1 MNNNGTNRK
10 IKPRLRPAKAFAY
23 LRVSGKGQLA
33 GDGFPRQLGAIRKY
47 AEANGIKVVRVFEEK
62 GVPGATE
69 LDNRPA
75 LLELF
80 EALAADGIKLV
91 LLEKLDRLARDLMV
105 QENILADLNKR
116 GFELVSVTE
125 PDLLQKD
132 PARVLMRQIFGAI
145 AQYDKAMIVAKL
157 RGARQRM
164 RAAKGYCEG
173 RKPYGYRPGESE
185 VLARVLQLRRDGVV
199 LEKIADQLNAE
210 AIPTRAGKRWAPA
223 TIHYIL
229 KANAS

>member
-1 MNNNGTNRK
+1 
-10 IKPRLRPAKAFAY
+10 
-23 LRVSGKGQLA
+23 
-33 GDGFPRQLGAIRKY
+33 
-47 AEANGIKVVRVFEEK
+47 
-62 GVPGATE
+62 

-80 EALAADGIKLV
+80 ESLAADGIKLV
-91 LLEKLDRLARDLMV
+91 LIEKLDRLARDLMV

-157 RGARQRM
+157 RAARQRT

-173 RKPYGYRPGESE
+173 RKPYGYRPGEAE
-185 VLARVLQLRRDGVV
+185 VVARILRLRRDGVV

-210 AIPTRAGKRWAPA
+210 AVRRGPGSGGRRLRFT
-223 TIHYIL
+223 TF
-229 KANAS
+229 